1 MEILGYVCELLGPMP
16 RATEEAELGL
26 TLATKEMRLES
37 LRAVELES

>member
-1 MEILGYVCELLGPMP
+1 MP